1 MWMLP
6 SFLIDADDDLTL
18 SSNRFENT
26 PLATP
31 NGDILIR
38 DLSFEVKCLPQSFSI
53 VFIMWMRDPIAAS
66 DILLTF
72 FCCSG
77 SVKVKSGTN
86 VLVCGPNGCGKSS
99 LFRVLGEVRD
109 ILTKSLGVDHLF
121 VAKWCLISFHC
132 CSQWSCGLCLVEV
145 WPNLRGENFSTS
157 HRWESLCW
165 SAFIPKQL
173 RMFNYKVA
181 GAATN
186 RWSVLVSHIL
196 GGKICY

>member
-109 ILTKSLGVDHLF
+109 ILTSLSESVTYLSPNDVWFLFTAAPNEAVASVWWKSDQTWEGKTFLRPTGENLSADLRLYLNNC
-121 VAKWCLISFHC
+121 ACLI
-132 CSQWSCGLCLVEV
+132 
-145 WPNLRGENFSTS
+145 T
-157 HRWESLCW
+157 RWLELQPIDGV
-165 SAFIPKQL
+165 F
-173 RMFNYKVA
+173 
-181 GAATN
+181 
-186 RWSVLVSHIL
+186 
-196 GGKICY
+196 